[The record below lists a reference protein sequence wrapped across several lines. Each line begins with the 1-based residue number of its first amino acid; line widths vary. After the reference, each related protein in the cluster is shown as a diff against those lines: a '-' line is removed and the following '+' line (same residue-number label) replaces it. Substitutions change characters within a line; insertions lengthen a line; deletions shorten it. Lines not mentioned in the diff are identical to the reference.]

1 MRVNIT
7 ISLPEGATQ
16 ADAQKAVRRAL
27 EGSSTI
33 LEPNTSVKVKGV
45 RVSTKGGNV
54 NDVRKWARQNGIEVG
69 ARGRVSAEVVAAFEA
84 AQAKPAKRK

>member
-27 EGSSTI
+27 EGSSTV
-33 LEPNTSVKVKGV
+33 LEPNTSTKIKGV
-45 RVSTKGGNV
+45 RVVTKGGNV
-54 NDVRKWARQNGIEVG
+54 SDARKWARQNGFEVG
-69 ARGRVSAEVVAAFEA
+69 ARGRIGADVIAAFEA
-84 AQAKPAKRK
+84 AHAKPAKRK